1 MNQKNVPYRREAFR
15 EKHAIIEF
23 NSDFNMVDAG
33 IMSSQ
38 SNSKD
43 MAMLQAGIDSMTVQ
57 NDSVGRAYFKE
68 AMNGTYKITAD
79 LKKADTLKIEQAH
92 LGEYNV
98 DSLFNVATLS
108 QKQKIIST
116 AVNRAESAGSDR
128 YQSSTPHD
136 VLAREVDAF
145 GGMSYILFYRCPVGW
160 NYP

>member
-1 MNQKNVPYRREAFR
+1 
-15 EKHAIIEF
+15 
-23 NSDFNMVDAG
+23 MVDAG

-92 LGEYNV
+92 LGRIQCRQSFQCSHLITETEDYLYC
-98 DSLFNVATLS
+98 S
-108 QKQKIIST
+108 
-116 AVNRAESAGSDR
+116 ESCGKCGKR
-128 YQSSTPHD
+128 LEFQE
-136 VLAREVDAF
+136 L
-145 GGMSYILFYRCPVGW
+145 
-160 NYP
+160 